1 MDKSTCRLADKFAL
15 RLLEQLPVED
25 GIRVL
30 WALDPD
36 VPEVV
41 LDASNET
48 MLQGVVAYWGRGVRV
63 RLPGPGDWHGTAA
76 GGRLVRCKRSDC
88 L

>member
-1 MDKSTCRLADKFAL
+1 MDKSNCRLADKFAF
-15 RLLEQLPVED
+15 RLLEQLLVED

-41 LDASNET
+41 LDASNE
-48 MLQGVVAYWGRGVRV
+48 MLQGVVVFWRQGV
-63 RLPGPGDWHGTAA
+63 
-76 GGRLVRCKRSDC
+76 
-88 L
+88 

>member
-1 MDKSTCRLADKFAL
+1 ML
-15 RLLEQLPVED
+15 VED

-30 WALDPD
+30 RALDPD

-48 MLQGVVAYWGRGVRV
+48 MLQGVVVYWVGEPGRGCPVRAT
-63 RLPGPGDWHGTAA
+63 GTGQQPA
-76 GGRLVRCKRSDC
+76 GGWCGASSRIVCKKMTRIRPM
-88 L
+88 LAIG